1 MHYAL
6 QITNY
11 NILST
16 IIVFKTGRTWPM
28 LSLTFIFFLCEK
40 KSVKNLSNTQS
51 LKLYMNYINILILG
65 RTFRFGI

>member
-28 LSLTFIFFLCEK
+28 LSLMFIFFLCEK